1 MHLRSDLARECDDAF
16 NDILFVGVD
25 SGVHALDLSLGVGV
39 DLGRDIPARPDE
51 SLEWEEWV

>member
-51 SLEWEEWV
+51 SLE